1 MDWEDIKALGGLTRH
16 GTVRSAAKALGLHHS
31 TVSRRI
37 EALEHAADARLFDR
51 TPEGYALTEAGE
63 HLARSAETMEG
74 EVLRARRLITGGDR
88 NLAGRVTVT
97 MPDAIAVGLF
107 ADRLPE
113 FFARYPNLE
122 LEVSSTTRLVD
133 LSRMKADLVIRLDNN
148 PPESLFGKR
157 MFP

>member
-16 GTVRSAAKALGLHHS
+16 GTLRSAAKALGLHHS

-37 EALEHAADARLFDR
+37 EALEHAAAARLFDR
-51 TPEGYALTEAGE
+51 TPEEYVLTEAGE

-88 NLAGRVTVT
+88 NLAGRVTVN

-122 LEVSSTTRLVD
+122 LEFSSTTRLLD